1 MNPSEEI
8 VRVSCLTNTKWV
20 RFSSLMVVW
29 IFVMIIMAHHAS
41 SLLGDGGR

>member
-8 VRVSCLTNTKWV
+8 VRVSCLTNMEWV

-41 SLLGDGGR
+41 SLLEDGGR